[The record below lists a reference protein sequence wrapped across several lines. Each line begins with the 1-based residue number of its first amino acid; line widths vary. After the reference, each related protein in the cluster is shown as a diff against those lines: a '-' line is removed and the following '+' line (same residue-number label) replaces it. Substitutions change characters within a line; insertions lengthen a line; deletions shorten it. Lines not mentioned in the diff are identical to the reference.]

1 MIAQLN
7 NFIGELAALTAA
19 LLWAISSVIYSRLGL
34 KIPPLQL
41 NFYKGIIAI
50 ALIIITLFIQGAAF
64 TNLSFSTIAL
74 LTFSG
79 IIGIGLGDTAY
90 FAALNSLGARRTL
103 LLETSSPPMG
113 ALLALIFIGEQLSTS
128 VWCGILL
135 TIIGIAWVI
144 SERNPVDNISV
155 SGQGIIWGILAA
167 IAQATGAVISRFAL
181 LQSDISPLQS
191 TLIRLVGGT
200 IIVTGLL
207 FLPVAKQTEV
217 KWQLSGRSLGIIAR
231 QFVAVKQFVGG
242 VPPLKETAE
251 PFREVPSVVETVEV
265 AIAAMMS
272 TYLGIWL
279 QQTSLKFAPTGIA
292 QTFLATSP
300 LFILPIVA
308 LQGERISL
316 RAVLGVVVSLGGIA
330 IMFIR

>member
-50 ALIIITLFIQGAAF
+50 AFILLTLFIQGAAF

-74 LTFSG
+74 LSLSG

-113 ALLALIFIGEQLSTS
+113 ALLALIFIGEQLSPS

-144 SERNPVDNISV
+144 SERNPVNNISV
-155 SGQGIIWGILAA
+155 SRQGIIWGILAA

-181 LQSDISPLQS
+181 LQSDISPLES

-200 IIVTGLL
+200 IIVICLL
-207 FLPVAKQTEV
+207 FLPVAKAEV
-217 KWQLSGRSLGIIAR
+217 KWQLSGRSLGI
-231 QFVAVKQFVGG
+231 
-242 VPPLKETAE
+242 
-251 PFREVPSVVETVEV
+251 V
-265 AIAAMMS
+265 AIAAFGS